1 MTVKE
6 LRDYLNGLEPW
17 HDNDDVCVK
26 VFDMKTFGGTPTV
39 KVSSLYSGFD
49 WDSGKH
55 IILTETEVVRLDKEE
70 KRDIIIDDIVK

>member
-17 HDNDDVCVK
+17 HDNDTVCVK
-26 VFDMKTFGGTPTV
+26 VFDAKTFGGTPTV
-39 KVSSLYSGFD
+39 KVVSLCSGFD

-55 IILTETEVVRLDKEE
+55 MIITEPEVIRLTKEDR
-70 KRDIIIDDIVK
+70 RDIIIDNL

>member
-6 LRDYLNGLEPW
+6 LRDYLNSLTPG
-17 HDNDDVCVK
+17 HDNDRVCIR

-39 KVSSLYSGFD
+39 SIKSIHNGFD

-55 IILTETEVVRLDKEE
+55 IIITEPEVIRLSKEDR
-70 KRDIIIDDIVK
+70 RDIIIDSI